1 MRSDHV
7 NRVVRAALVSL
18 LLAVGGCVTAPLQRA
33 DLPTPQ
39 SYEYHL
45 CEGLEFERVQQGKF
59 RGKKHLTQLENET
72 DAFYKGAGH
81 KVFMVMHWFDL
92 VPDARYTFRFEWYR
106 PDGKRV
112 AAQQA
117 EVKVLHNDWYTFNSL
132 KLDRKYNHPSGQWA
146 VKVYANREQIVT
158 ARFLLADNPKEMAEL
173 RTSQEGGPAQA
184 VPTEPVPAESSA
196 SPLPAPAPG
205 AGDRFAVVIGIAE
218 YEHANRGGLSNLIY
232 ADDDAH
238 AFADILLRLGWRRSH
253 VNLLVNEQA
262 TRRNILIALE
272 SWLTKAGPNDR
283 IVLFWAGHGFPDPAD
298 PEKVYFACYDTD
310 VNVPAT
316 GYRMDR
322 VRAALEERKA
332 NSVIVFADTCH
343 AGKLITRG
351 REHLSVVPGIRR
363 MQREQTVPKGW
374 IFMVGADT
382 DRTSI
387 EHTSWKNGAFTHCL
401 IQGLSGKAD
410 GHLSVAPEDGVVTMR
425 ELRAYLSTAM
435 PEETQRVLGVAKHPV
450 ITTSSGDPD
459 IWDQV
464 LKAD

>member
-1 MRSDHV
+1 MRSDQV
-7 NRVVRAALVSL
+7 GRVVLAALVL
-18 LLAVGGCVTAPLQRA
+18 PLLAAGGCVTTPAQES

-45 CEGLEFERVQQGKF
+45 CEGLQFERVQQGEF
-59 RGKKHLTQLENET
+59 RGKKQLTKLENET
-72 DAFYKGAGH
+72 DAFYKGQGR

-106 PDGKRV
+106 PDGKRM

-146 VKVYANREQIVT
+146 VKVFANQEHVVT
-158 ARFLLADNPKEMAEL
+158 ARFLLADNPEEMAEL
-173 RTSQEGGPAQA
+173 RSTQGGEAAQA
-184 VPTEPVPAESSA
+184 SSAEPGRTEPSPSPVP
-196 SPLPAPAPG
+196 G
-205 AGDRFAVVIGIAE
+205 GGGDRFAVVIGIAE
-218 YEHANRGGLSNLIY
+218 YEHVNRGGLSNLIY
-232 ADDDAH
+232 ADDDARV
-238 AFADILLRLGWRRSH
+238 FVDILLRLGWRRSH
-253 VNLLVNEQA
+253 INLLVNERA

-272 SWLTKAGPNDR
+272 SWLTKAGPSDQ

-310 VNVPAT
+310 ITIPAT

-322 VRAALEERKA
+322 VRAALEEREAK
-332 NSVIVFADTCH
+332 NVIVLADTCH

-351 REHLSVVPGIRR
+351 RRHVSVVPGIRR
-363 MQREQTVPKGW
+363 MHREQTVPKGW

-382 DRTSI
+382 DRSSI

-401 IQGLSGKAD
+401 VQGLSGEAD
-410 GHLSVAPEDGVVTMR
+410 GYLSVAPEDGTVTMG
-425 ELRAYLSTAM
+425 ELKAYLSTAM
-435 PEETQRVLGVAKHPV
+435 PEETLKVLGVAKRPV

-459 IWDQV
+459 IWDTA

>member
-1 MRSDHV
+1 MRSAQG
-7 NRVVRAALVSL
+7 NRVVREVLGFL
-18 LLAVGGCVTAPLQRA
+18 LLAAGGCAAAPPQSA
-33 DLPTPQ
+33 DIPAPQ

-45 CEGLEFERVQQGKF
+45 CEDLEFERVQQGKF

-72 DAFYKGAGH
+72 DAFYKGQEH

-106 PDGKRV
+106 PDGKRM

-132 KLDRKYNHPSGQWA
+132 KLDWKYNHPSGQWA
-146 VKVYANREQIVT
+146 VKVYANQEHIVT

-173 RTSQEGGPAQA
+173 RSMQEGEGPQA
-184 VPTEPVPAESSA
+184 VSSEPVRTET
-196 SPLPAPAPG
+196 PAPALPAG
-205 AGDRFAVVIGIAE
+205 ASGDRFAVVVGIAE

-232 ADDDAH
+232 ADDDAR
-238 AFADILLRLGWRRSH
+238 AFADILLRLGWSRSH

-262 TRRNILIALE
+262 TRRNVLIALE
-272 SWLTKAGPNDR
+272 SWLTKAGPSDQ

-310 VNVPAT
+310 VTVPAT

-322 VRAALEERKA
+322 VRAALEEREAK
-332 NSVIVFADTCH
+332 NVIVLADTCH

-351 REHLSVVPGIRR
+351 RRHVSVVPGIQRMRR
-363 MQREQTVPKGW
+363 ERTVPKGW

-382 DRTSI
+382 DRSSI

-401 IQGLSGKAD
+401 LQGLSGKAD
-410 GHLSVAPEDGVVTMR
+410 GHLSVAPRDGIVTMR
-425 ELRAYLSTAM
+425 ELKAYLSTVM
-435 PEETQRVLGVAKHPV
+435 PEETLKVLGVARHPV
-450 ITTSSGDPD
+450 ILTNSGDPD
-459 IWDQV
+459 IWDQE